1 MKKQYIIIGGS
12 RGIGKATAQILIKQG
27 HHVHLVARNMPKW
40 EGDFDFYSCD
50 VLKDDFPVIS
60 GAIDGMMY
68 CPGSI
73 NLKPFKGL
81 KEKDFQADFDI
92 NVLGAIKA
100 LQAYTKNLQAS
111 EQASVVLFST
121 VAVQTG
127 MAYHA
132 SVGAAK
138 GAVEG
143 LIRSLAAEWSPK
155 IRVNGIA
162 PSITETELAA
172 RLLRNEKQLEA
183 AAARHPLG
191 RIGQVS
197 DAAELAVFLLQP
209 TSSWMTG
216 QIIALDGG
224 MSAIRKL

>member
-1 MKKQYIIIGGS
+1 MKKKYIVVGGS
-12 RGIGKATAQILIKQG
+12 RGIGKATAQLLINQG
-27 HHVHLVARNMPKW
+27 QHVSIIARNMPEW
-40 EGDFDFYSCD
+40 EGDFDFYKCD
-50 VLKDDFPVIS
+50 VLKDDLPAIL
-60 GAIDGMMY
+60 GGIDGLIY

-81 KEKDFQADFDI
+81 KEKDFQADFEI
-92 NVLGAIKA
+92 NVLGAVNV
-100 LQAYTKNLQAS
+100 LQGYTKNLQAA

-127 MAYHA
+127 MAFHA
-132 SVGAAK
+132 SVAAAK

-143 LIRSLAAEWSPK
+143 LVRSLAAEWSPQ

-162 PSITETELAA
+162 PSITATDLAA

-183 AAARHPLG
+183 AAARHPLA
-191 RIGQVS
+191 RIGQIS
-197 DAAELAVFLLQP
+197 DAAQLAAFLLQS

>member
-1 MKKQYIIIGGS
+1 MKKRYMIVGGS
-12 RGIGKATAQILIKQG
+12 RGIGKVTAQILIKKG
-27 HHVHLVARNMPKW
+27 HQVYIVARNMPEW
-40 EGDFDFYSCD
+40 EGDFDFYKCD
-50 VLKDDFPVIS
+50 VLKDELPVIS
-60 GAIDGMMY
+60 GEIDGLVY

-81 KEKDFQADFDI
+81 KAKDFQADFDI
-92 NVLGAIKA
+92 NVLGAVKV
-100 LQAYTKNLQAS
+100 LQTYTKNLQAA

-127 MAYHA
+127 MAFHA
-132 SVGAAK
+132 SVSAAK

-143 LIRSLAAEWSPK
+143 LVRSLAAEWSPK

-162 PSITETELAA
+162 PSITETDLAA

-183 AAARHPLG
+183 AAARHPLA
-191 RIGQVS
+191 RIGQAS
-197 DAAELAVFLLQP
+197 DAAELAAFLLES

-216 QIIALDGG
+216 QVIALDGG